1 MSDGPRIQRKGFGL
15 APAQGIDVEEVE
27 VIEWCP
33 NQEGKNPT
41 QVWMLLR
48 VKGNPD
54 VPIVVRFKGPGTLDA
69 LIAALSSHRIGV
81 FGGHRS

>member
-1 MSDGPRIQRKGFGL
+1 MSKGPNIEQRTGGL

-33 NQEGKNPT
+33 NLEAKDPT
-41 QVWMLLR
+41 QVWMILR
-48 VKGNPD
+48 LKGGMPA
-54 VPIVVRFKGPGTLDA
+54 IIMRFKGPDTLDA
-69 LIAALSSHRIGV
+69 LIASLTTHRIGV